1 MWSPEEL
8 AKLRFAMSEIP
19 EPDGQRGDYEEK
31 RSRWFLDRSSF
42 RDFTSRGDKG
52 DMIRIPEK

>member
-31 RSRWFLDRSSF
+31 RSQWFLDR
-42 RDFTSRGDKG
+42 GDPTG
-52 DMIRIPEK
+52 YRHCIRNQRTKRHL